1 MQLFRLLILLLVLF
15 CWACSAE
22 TEGGVDVRV
31 TSKES
36 KYIDSIMQVE
46 VPLLRNQ
53 MDSICA
59 AEMDAAI
66 DRATDSIVQ
75 ERLEEEARLRARR
88 PLLRPGQ
95 ENESSDGI

>member
-1 MQLFRLLILLLVLF
+1 MRI
-15 CWACSAE
+15 
-22 TEGGVDVRV
+22 

-53 MDSICA
+53 MDSVCV
-59 AEMDAAI
+59 AERDAAI

-75 ERLEEEARLRARR
+75 KRLEDEARLRARR
-88 PLLRPGQ
+88 PLLRNSQ
-95 ENESSDGI
+95 ENSATDEG